1 MDGRRECEP
10 NCVCQAR
17 EFVDIANDCI
27 CDDCEHKQ
35 KGLCL
40 EGFGQAD
47 NNFTDND
54 NNGYAIIKTII
65 AEPVAG
71 KGVGAASKIN
81 GVNNAQRARS
91 RYCY

>member
-1 MDGRRECEP
+1 MIASISNKDYAWRGSGRLTIILQITIIME
-10 NCVCQAR
+10 
-17 EFVDIANDCI
+17 
-27 CDDCEHKQ
+27 
-35 KGLCL
+35 
-40 EGFGQAD
+40 
-47 NNFTDND
+47 
-54 NNGYAIIKTII
+54 YAIIKTII